1 MNLKLKAYKIR
12 YDFDRMSTKDNIIF
26 GHWKF
31 ETGESKSALAN
42 IEDVTITILKNGNRV
57 VADRGSVIHTFKP
70 A

>member
-1 MNLKLKAYKIR
+1 MNLKLKAYKVR

-31 ETGESKSALAN
+31 DSGESKSALAN
-42 IEDVTITILKNGNRV
+42 INDVTITILKNGNRV

-70 A
+70 V